1 MKSRRRQQTSDKKY
15 EALVKEFEVALES
28 AYEPFV
34 KAYEVSKD
42 DAIKVNVAEYL
53 KNICYRFQEKDAKY
67 KDGYAKFDEVV
78 KTGQPK

>member
-1 MKSRRRQQTSDKKY
+1 MIDISVSG
-15 EALVKEFEVALES
+15 LVKEFEVALES